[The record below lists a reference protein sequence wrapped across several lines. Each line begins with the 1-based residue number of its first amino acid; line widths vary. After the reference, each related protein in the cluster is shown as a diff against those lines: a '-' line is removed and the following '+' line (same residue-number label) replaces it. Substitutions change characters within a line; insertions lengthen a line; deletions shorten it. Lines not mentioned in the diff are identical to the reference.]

1 MLDALPETADM
12 ATKLSSSGALAIGR
26 GLTTV
31 FGFCEALTLRS
42 MVMAPN
48 GGWTVQAVLT
58 IDSSDDDHKRFE
70 VRIAVSCISELGCRS
85 ANHFYFLAEAYSTL
99 DRCRSIAQ
107 PPAGML
113 SWET

>member
-85 ANHFYFLAEAYSTL
+85 ANGRGIFNIGQMSQHRTA
-99 DRCRSIAQ
+99 
-107 PPAGML
+107 PASML